1 MTDKTETILR
11 SEEKAIFSLRELY
24 ESYGYK
30 KYRMSKFEEYDLY
43 AENRAFLGGGSIITF
58 NDTHGKL
65 LALKPDVTLSIVKN
79 ASPGVLVKEY
89 YNENVYRA
97 IDGEYREIMQV
108 GLECIGTDDLYSTC
122 EVLLL
127 AKKSLERLACGSG
140 GYILDMSNGAF
151 IGGLCDMAD
160 MQYDVREAV
169 LKCVSGKNTHD
180 LCHICRENG
189 VDDEIIDRLVATASS
204 YGKAS
209 SLIPGMYSLV
219 MNDTMKTALDRLAA
233 ICDFMEACGEGDR
246 LNLDFSLINDMNYY
260 DGIIFRG
267 FIEGVPRGI
276 LSGGRYDRLLYKMG
290 KRMGAVGFAV
300 YMNELELY
308 FDRLDHAGGDMTDYD
323 VDILITYDDHAD
335 PAALTRTVKM
345 LTGCGRS
352 VRVQRGEP
360 GALKYREHFRYGIGG
375 LEIAAT

>member
-43 AENRAFLGGGSIITF
+43 AENRAFMGGGSIITF

-65 LALKPDVTLSIVKN
+65 LALKPDITLSIVKN
-79 ASPGVLVKEY
+79 AAPGELIKEY

-97 IDGEYREIMQV
+97 ADGEYREIMQV
-108 GLECIGTDDLYSTC
+108 GIECIGADDLYSTC

-127 AKKSLERLACGSG
+127 AKKSLACLAGMTD
-140 GYILDMSNGAF
+140 GYILDMSNAAF

-160 MQYDVREAV
+160 MQYDVREAI

-180 LCHICRENG
+180 LCRICRENG
-189 VDDEIIDRLVATASS
+189 VDSEIIERLNVISSS

-209 SLIPGMYSLV
+209 SVIPEMYPLV
-219 MNDTMKTALDRLAA
+219 MNDTMKNALDELAA
-233 ICDFMEACGEGDR
+233 ICGFMEACGEGER

-290 KRMGAVGFAV
+290 KQMGAVGFAV

-308 FDRLDHAGGDMTDYD
+308 FDRLDHDGAGLPEYD
-323 VDILITYDDHAD
+323 VDILITYDDITD

-352 VRVQRGEP
+352 VRVQRGDP
-360 GALKYREHFRYGIGG
+360 GQLKYREHFHYGTGG